1 MNTSLDP
8 WDQLHPMISLQNTDP
23 NGFGNLNLRIKES
36 HLRVVF
42 LIAQGNKKTNC
53 PSNNLSF
60 SIRLLNQAF
69 QEASHE
75 VF

>member
-1 MNTSLDP
+1 MNTSQDP
-8 WDQLHPMISLQNTDP
+8 WDQLHPMISLQNTEL

-42 LIAQGNKKTNC
+42 DSARKQKTNC
-53 PSNNLSF
+53 SSNNLSF

>member
-8 WDQLHPMISLQNTDP
+8 WDQLHPMISLQNTEP
-23 NGFGNLNLRIKES
+23 NGFGNLYQRIKES

-42 LIAQGNKKTNC
+42 LIAQRNKKTNC

-60 SIRLLNQAF
+60 SILLLNQAF